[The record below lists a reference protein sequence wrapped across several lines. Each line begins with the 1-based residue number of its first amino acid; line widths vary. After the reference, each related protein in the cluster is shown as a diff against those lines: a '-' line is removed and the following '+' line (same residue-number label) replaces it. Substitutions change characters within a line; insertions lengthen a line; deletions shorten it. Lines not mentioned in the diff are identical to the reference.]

1 MGSDQ
6 ETSLFLSLILSL
18 EMAVMQQ
25 MGKLLNP
32 LTGKIERD
40 LNQARST
47 IDLLNALKARTQG
60 NLSPEEE
67 GVFNQ
72 VLTQLQLNFVEESRK
87 GEEPLTKE
95 PATISEA
102 EAATPDKDSP
112 PTAGPPKK
120 KEKKAGT
127 KK

>member
-18 EMAVMQQ
+18 EMGAMQQ

-72 VLTQLQLNFVEESRK
+72 VLTQLQLNFVEESGK
-87 GEEPLTKE
+87 GEEPLAKG
-95 PATISEA
+95 PATISET
-102 EAATPDKDSP
+102 EAATPAKDSP
-112 PTAGPPKK
+112 PTPEAPKK